1 MKELI
6 ASVTAK
12 GQVTIP
18 SEVRKHLDLR
28 SPDKVAFLIDEEG
41 VVQLRPASVDW
52 EALRGSIAPPPGR
65 ETVDLETIVREAMDA
80 EADEI
85 VREMGG
91 L

>member
-1 MKELI
+1 MRELI

-18 SEVRKHLDLR
+18 SEVRKHLALS

-41 VVQLRPASVDW
+41 VVQLRPASFDW
-52 EALRGSIAPPPGR
+52 EDLRGSIAPPPGR
-65 ETVDLETIVREAMDA
+65 ENVDLETIAREAMDA